1 MPESA
6 VEILTNMGLPGL
18 VILSLGWWINRQDS
32 RIITLQQRID
42 TLQELRVEDAQ
53 RIAGAVATLGEA
65 LERQSNKLDVYL
77 ERKPTR

>member
-1 MPESA
+1 MPERA

-18 VILSLGWWINRQDS
+18 VILALGWWINRQDS
-32 RIITLQQRID
+32 RIFMLQQRID